1 MALEDPCVAK
11 CLFPREKHV
20 LAGLWSSGDEIYEKS
35 LHQPSELLILDSP
48 KHEDSGHLLNFA
60 LRTLNA
66 IKKSGKPRLRI
77 FFLNLFV

>member
-11 CLFPREKHV
+11 SLFPREKHV
-20 LAGLWSSGDEIYEKS
+20 LAGLWSREDEIYEKS

-66 IKKSGKPRLRI
+66 IMKSGKPHLRVI
-77 FFLNLFV
+77 FLNPFV